1 MAEETIT
8 ILRVDTKEAVRSI
21 NDLRDNIKA
30 LKEQVSGLDIGSEQ
44 YKKTLTELVTN
55 QNALR
60 NAMNATTASMSDV
73 AKAATGA
80 ANANTGMADTYNGLV
95 AQMAN
100 MRREIRNVNV
110 STAEG
115 MEEFKRQAAEIAKV
129 NAKLKEMDALTGNYQ
144 RNVGNYRSAFNGLNN
159 AMAQVV
165 REAPAAAISMN
176 TFFLAISN
184 NIPILADQIGML
196 REQNRLAAEK
206 GEQTVSVIK
215 ALVKSFFSW
224 NTVMTAVIVVFTM
237 FGDKILSFIGN
248 LFKGKKA
255 VDDMTTSLNEMK
267 EAMDTDSIGSQIAN
281 YRSLAQ
287 MYREI
292 GDNAEEKRKFIEEYR
307 EEIDKTG
314 VSVKNIYDA
323 DKLFIDNADEFE
335 TAVKQRAMALAG
347 MELAAEQY
355 KKAVEQSVQDEDDLS
370 SARRGRAQA
379 YAQYQQAENTY
390 GAYKNFPQYGRIID
404 AYKRQYQDMDAMVKE
419 IEGRTQAFVKAG
431 DQYIDASNALN
442 READKVLNLDEEQGG
457 TGGGSSATSTDNTLE
472 LLRKRED
479 ARIALMEEGMLK
491 DLELNRVN
499 YERQIEDLKIQ
510 LETEENL
517 TETGRQAI
525 MDTIVYLTEKQ
536 EQEKLQII
544 ADYNQRE
551 LEEYQKLED
560 EISRQE
566 AKSIKDSFKE
576 EERQNRQTATE
587 NSGKLAAVDKGT
599 QQRLADNKSTIGQKA
614 WEEQENEYKII
625 QEGNQRKL
633 DLLNQFAQDALEAGN
648 LDGYLEYQQQVSD
661 LSVEMQQ
668 KENEEKKRLYEQD
681 KNARVQTM
689 QAVASST
696 SSILNSIADMY
707 EANGDDSEKA
717 ANQVKNIRIA
727 AATIDTIS
735 GAIGAY
741 MQATATIPPPAGVIV
756 GAVQAAAVI
765 AAGMAQIAQIRNT
778 KVDKDSAPST
788 TPAVVSAPTLN
799 PEVSQVRNVTSASE
813 EERFNRMAGDQRV
826 YILQSD
832 IEAADNRRKV
842 QVEESSF

>member
-1 MAEETIT
+1 M
-8 ILRVDTKEAVRSI
+8 RVDTKEAVRSI